1 MSSSSAPSATVFE
14 MIFPDQRTLGLH
26 VLPLRLNFSS
36 YALQLPTTQV
46 FGCQVTR
53 SCYVDKRCP
62 GLKEE
67 VSTSQ
72 ARRRTLR
79 CRGKRQICC
88 LAKQRVRWWDP
99 RGWTWLSIVTLSRE
113 VRQSINPTVHWLYSP
128 HSLYQSCHVSSY
140 HRWHSLSLISFNNL
154 TYIHLFVHDKC
165 MTGIDDLHN
174 HHRSH
179 SNTAHTKVTLG
190 CISRRHLSPLYMPIT
205 ML

>member
-1 MSSSSAPSATVFE
+1 MVSHCWVARIRRGAVK
-14 MIFPDQRTLGLH
+14 MWIRQYWVQL
-26 VLPLRLNFSS
+26 VRLIRFCNWWKLLF
-36 YALQLPTTQV
+36 LLV
-46 FGCQVTR
+46 HCGCFG
-53 SCYVDKRCP
+53 CYVDKRCP

-79 CRGKRQICC
+79 CRGKRQIFC